1 MTIRLGRI
9 FGIRVS
15 LHVSWF
21 FILALVALG
30 SARTYAEA
38 NPGLSRPTEIA
49 MGTATA
55 LLFFACLLAHELGH
69 ALVARRLGI
78 PVRGITLFLLGG
90 LSEIG
95 EEMSSPGNEFAIAVA
110 GPLVSAALGGAF
122 ALAAIAA
129 EGPVEAVA
137 ASLAVGNVFLAI
149 FNLIP
154 GLPLDGGRLLRA
166 GVWRLTGDRR
176 RATRIGVALGRLL
189 ALALAVLG
197 VFALTRGSTAGIW
210 YMLMAL
216 FLDQAARAAGR
227 RLPGRPD
234 RVALPRDADEPTA
247 SEPPAEEQPGHR

>member
-15 LHVSWF
+15 IHISWF
-21 FILALVALG
+21 LILALVALG
-30 SARTYAEA
+30 SARTFAGA
-38 NPGLSRPTEIA
+38 NPTLGRPVQIS
-49 MGTATA
+49 MGVATA

-95 EEMSSPGNEFAIAVA
+95 EEIESPRNEFAVAVA
-110 GPLVSAALGGAF
+110 GPLVSAVLGGAF
-122 ALAAIAA
+122 SVAAYAA
-129 EGPVEAVA
+129 DGPAEAVA
-137 ASLAVGNVFLAI
+137 STLAVGNIFLAI

-166 GVWRLTGDRR
+166 GIWRLTGDRR
-176 RATRIGVALGRLL
+176 QATRIGVAAGRLL
-189 ALALAVLG
+189 ALGLAVLG
-197 VFALTRGSTAGIW
+197 VIALTRGSTAGIW

-227 RLPGRPD
+227 RLPTRPK
-234 RVALPRDADEPTA
+234 RVALPPDADAPQ
-247 SEPPAEEQPGHR
+247 SLEPPADERPAGG

>member
-9 FGIRVS
+9 LGVRVS

-21 FILALVALG
+21 LILGLVALG
-30 SARTYAEA
+30 SARAYAEA
-38 NPGLSRPTEIA
+38 DPGLSSPTLAA
-49 MGTATA
+49 MGAATA

-69 ALVARRLGI
+69 ALLARRLGV

-95 EEMSSPGNEFAIAVA
+95 EEIEVPGNEFAIALA
-110 GPLVSAALGGAF
+110 GPLVSAALGGIFWVAPY
-122 ALAAIAA
+122 AT
-129 EGPVEAVA
+129 EGPIEAVT
-137 ASLAVGNVFLAI
+137 ASLALGNLFLAL

-176 RATRIGVALGRLL
+176 RATQIGVAGGRLL
-189 ALALAVLG
+189 ALALLILG
-197 VFALTRGSTAGIW
+197 VVVLFRGSSAGVW
-210 YMLMAL
+210 YLLMAL

-227 RLPGRPD
+227 RLPGTPNG
-234 RVALPRDADEPTA
+234 VALPGDGDPPA
-247 SEPPAEEQPGHR
+247 SAEPPRGEPSG

>member
-9 FGIRVS
+9 LGIRVS

-21 FILALVALG
+21 LILALVALG

-38 NPGLSRPTEIA
+38 DPTLSRPVQMT
-49 MGTATA
+49 MGAATA

-95 EEMSSPGNEFAIAVA
+95 EEINVPRNEFVVAVA

-122 ALAAIAA
+122 AVVAYAAT
-129 EGPVEAVA
+129 GPTEAVA

-166 GVWRLTGDRR
+166 GIWRLTGDRR
-176 RATRIGVALGRLL
+176 QATRIGVAVGRLL
-189 ALALAVLG
+189 ALALAILG
-197 VFALTRGSTAGIW
+197 VVALTRGSSAGIW
-210 YMLMAL
+210 YLLMAL

-227 RLPGRPD
+227 RLPGKPNG
-234 RVALPRDADEPTA
+234 VALPRDENPSAEA
-247 SEPPAEEQPGHR
+247 EPPSEEQSGQG

>member
-9 FGIRVS
+9 FGIRIS
-15 LHVSWF
+15 LHISWF
-21 FILALVALG
+21 LILALVALG

-38 NPGLSRPTEIA
+38 NPGLSRPVEIT
-49 MGTATA
+49 MGAATA
-55 LLFFACLLAHELGH
+55 VLFFACLLAHELGH

-90 LSEIG
+90 LSEIA
-95 EEMSSPGNEFAIAVA
+95 EEISAPGREFAIAVA
-110 GPLVSAALGGAF
+110 GPLVSAGLGGAF
-122 ALAAIAA
+122 AVTAYAA

-137 ASLAVGNVFLAI
+137 ASLSVGNVFLAI

-166 GVWRLTGDRR
+166 GIWRLTGDRR
-176 RATRIGVALGRLL
+176 RATRIGVAVGRLL
-189 ALALAVLG
+189 ALALAALG
-197 VFALTRGSTAGIW
+197 VFALTRGSSAGIW

-227 RLPGRPD
+227 RRPGRPNG
-234 RVALPRDADEPTA
+234 VALPPDADATSGP
-247 SEPPAEEQPGHR
+247 EPPAEEQPDRG

>member
-9 FGIRVS
+9 LGIRVS

-21 FILALVALG
+21 LILGLVALG
-30 SARTYAEA
+30 SARSYAEA
-38 NPGLSRPTEIA
+38 DPTLSRPVPMI
-49 MGTATA
+49 MGAATA

-90 LSEIG
+90 LSEIS
-95 EEMSSPGNEFAIAVA
+95 EEISVPGNEFAIALA

-122 ALAAIAA
+122 AAAAYA
-129 EGPVEAVA
+129 TEGPTEAVA
-137 ASLAVGNVFLAI
+137 ASLAVGNVFLAV

-166 GVWRLTGDRR
+166 GIWRLTGDRR
-176 RATRIGVALGRLL
+176 RATLIGVVIGRLL
-189 ALALAVLG
+189 ALALLILG
-197 VFALTRGSTAGIW
+197 VVVLARGSSAGVW
-210 YMLMAL
+210 YLLMAW

-227 RLPGRPD
+227 RRPARPD
-234 RVALPRDADEPTA
+234 GVALPRDADPSTNA
-247 SEPPAEEQPGHR
+247 EPPPETSSG

>member
-9 FGIRVS
+9 LGIRIS
-15 LHVSWF
+15 LNVSWF
-21 FILALVALG
+21 LILGLVALG
-30 SARTYAEA
+30 SARAYAEA
-38 NPGLSRPTEIA
+38 DPGLSSPILVA
-49 MGTATA
+49 MGAVTG

-69 ALVARRLGI
+69 ALLARRLGI

-95 EEMSSPGNEFAIAVA
+95 EEIRVPGNEFAIALA

-122 ALAAIAA
+122 YVVAYAT

-137 ASLAVGNVFLAI
+137 ASLALGNVFLAV

-166 GVWRLTGDRR
+166 GIWRLTGDRR
-176 RATRIGVALGRLL
+176 RATRIGVAGGRLL
-189 ALALAVLG
+189 ALALLILG
-197 VFALTRGSTAGIW
+197 VFLLTRGSTAGIW
-210 YMLMAL
+210 YLLMAM

-227 RLPGRPD
+227 RVPEAPN
-234 RVALPRDADEPTA
+234 RVALPGDGRPPANT
-247 SEPPAEEQPGHR
+247 EPPRGDPPP

>member
-9 FGIRVS
+9 LGVRIS

-21 FILALVALG
+21 LILGLVALG
-30 SARTYAEA
+30 STRAYAEA
-38 NPGLSRPTEIA
+38 DPALSSPTLAA
-49 MGTATA
+49 MGAATA

-69 ALVARRLGI
+69 ALVARRLGV

-95 EEMSSPGNEFAIAVA
+95 EEINVPGTEFAIALA

-122 ALAAIAA
+122 SIAA
-129 EGPVEAVA
+129 YAADGPVEAVA
-137 ASLAVGNVFLAI
+137 ASLALGNVFLSV

-166 GVWRLTGDRR
+166 GIWRLTGDRR
-176 RATRIGVALGRLL
+176 RATRIGVAGGRLL
-189 ALALAVLG
+189 ALAMLILG
-197 VFALTRGSTAGIW
+197 VVVLVRGSSAGVW
-210 YMLMAL
+210 YLLMAL

-227 RLPGRPD
+227 RRPE
-234 RVALPRDADEPTA
+234 RPNGVALPRDDGAPTRA
-247 SEPPAEEQPGHR
+247 EPPRRDQPE

>member
-9 FGIRVS
+9 LGVRIS

-21 FILALVALG
+21 LILGLVALG
-30 SARTYAEA
+30 SARAYAEA
-38 NPGLSRPTEIA
+38 DPGLPSLTLAA
-49 MGTATA
+49 MGGTTA

-69 ALVARRLGI
+69 ALVARKLGV

-95 EEMSSPGNEFAIAVA
+95 EEINFPGTEFAIALA

-122 ALAAIAA
+122 FIAAFAA

-137 ASLAVGNVFLAI
+137 ASLAIGNLFLAV

-166 GVWRLTGDRR
+166 GIWRLTGDRR
-176 RATRIGVALGRLL
+176 RATRIGVAGGRLL
-189 ALALAVLG
+189 ALALLIFGVVVL
-197 VFALTRGSTAGIW
+197 VRGSSAGVW
-210 YMLMAL
+210 YLLMAL
-216 FLDQAARAAGR
+216 FLDQSARAAGR
-227 RLPGRPD
+227 RRPVKPNG
-234 RVALPRDADEPTA
+234 VALPRDDSAPTDA
-247 SEPPAEEQPGHR
+247 EPPRGEQPE